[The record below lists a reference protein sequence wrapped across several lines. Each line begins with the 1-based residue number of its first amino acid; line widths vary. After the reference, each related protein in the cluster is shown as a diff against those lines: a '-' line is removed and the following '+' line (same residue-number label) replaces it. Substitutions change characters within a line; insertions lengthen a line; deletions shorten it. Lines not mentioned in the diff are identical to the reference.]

1 MENNIK
7 MFRRKAGLTQ
17 KELSQ
22 KSDIPQSRISEYE
35 NSDLENITLI
45 SIYKI
50 AQALNVTINDIIYPL
65 PEQTYEEYVVDVMM
79 ARYADDKRKAE
90 NGDLDA
96 IINSGLMR

>member
-22 KSDIPQSRISEYE
+22 KSDIPQNRISEYE

>member
-7 MFRRKAGLTQ
+7 ILRRKAGLTQ
-17 KELSQ
+17 KELSL
-22 KSDIPQSRISEYE
+22 KADVPQNRISEYE

-65 PEQTYEEYVVDVMM
+65 PEQTYEEYVIDAMM
-79 ARYADDKRKAE
+79 ARYANDKEKAE

-96 IINSGLMR
+96 IINNGLMR